1 LPVLNRIRFHVK
13 ISKNS
18 IKEDKQMDDTVLKI
32 ALASFP
38 YRMKGDRIQKENI
51 DIKKTGGRNV

>member
-1 LPVLNRIRFHVK
+1 
-13 ISKNS
+13 
-18 IKEDKQMDDTVLKI
+18 MDDTVLKI
-32 ALASFP
+32 ALASCP